1 LLRIVLGTAIW
12 QGGELR
18 MSFQPPFEQ
27 LQLSNS
33 ASTRNGKAIPRNG
46 VVFDNW
52 RCRRDSNRRRPAWES
67 IRILNPNHLRV
78 SVATS

>member
-1 LLRIVLGTAIW
+1 
-12 QGGELR
+12 

-46 VVFDNW
+46 IVFDNW
-52 RCRRDSNRRRPAWES
+52 RATLYAFRTFLSGKPELLVSSNCGDGFH
-67 IRILNPNHLRV
+67 LNDFGI
-78 SVATS
+78 ATEG